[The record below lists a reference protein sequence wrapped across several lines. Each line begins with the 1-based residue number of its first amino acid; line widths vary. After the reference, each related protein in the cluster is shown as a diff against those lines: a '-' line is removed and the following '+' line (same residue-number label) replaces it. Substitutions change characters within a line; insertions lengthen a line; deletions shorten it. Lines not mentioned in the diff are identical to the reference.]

1 MQKEELT
8 KACEK
13 EKKRLT
19 KMLKDLGVDNKK
31 ILLLSPV
38 IENTAWMR
46 IKLDHAREKISVS
59 GVAVP
64 YDNGGGQTGI
74 RENPAFKGYEAL
86 WKSYMTGMTK
96 ILDSLP
102 AEVQEEA
109 KKVEVVEN
117 PRTVLEI
124 VRAKHKKEA

>member
-8 KACEK
+8 KASE
-13 EKKRLT
+13 EERERLT
-19 KMLKDLGVDNKK
+19 EMLKDMGVEEKR
-31 ILLLSPV
+31 ILLLAPV

-86 WKSYMTGMTK
+86 WKSYMAGMSK
-96 ILDSLP
+96 LLEAMPPEVIEA
-102 AEVQEEA
+102 AEETEKEQAPV
-109 KKVEVVEN
+109 
-117 PRTVLEI
+117 TVLELI
-124 VRAKHKKEA
+124 RTKHKKEA

>member
-1 MQKEELT
+1 MQKEELI
-8 KACEK
+8 KAGEEEK
-13 EKKRLT
+13 ERLT
-19 KMLKDLGVDNKK
+19 KMLEDMGVSSKK
-31 ILLLSPV
+31 ILLLTPV

-59 GVAVP
+59 GVVVP

-86 WKSYMTGMTK
+86 WRCYMAGMSK
-96 ILDSLP
+96 ILESLP
-102 AEVQEEA
+102 AEVQAEA
-109 KKVEVVEN
+109 KNVEVVEN

>member
-13 EKKRLT
+13 EKKHLT

-86 WKSYMTGMTK
+86 WKSYMAGMTK

-102 AEVQEEA
+102 VEVQEEA
-109 KKVEVVEN
+109 KNVEVVEN

>member
-102 AEVQEEA
+102 AEVQDEA